1 MKTSRM
7 QQLFSLPVFVLAL
20 MTASVSAQ
28 TMQSVKPASA
38 PPKVAYY
45 IDPTAMN
52 LPALIPN
59 PPADNSLEQA
69 ADLSVLHSIESSRT
83 PQQVAAAKDD
93 EVNENLFLYKSV
105 FGDKFNPDALPV
117 TAELGVHI
125 ENEASVAG
133 GALKLAFHRVRPYNA
148 DKSLHPVCAVTD
160 APSSYPSGHALVG
173 YLEGLALA
181 EIIPEKRVE
190 ILARADDFAHNR
202 LVCGVHYPS
211 DLEASRKVAYV
222 VLGYMLAT
230 PRFQRDLAAA
240 RAETRAALGIPT
252 K

>member
-1 MKTSRM
+1 MELSRIKSAVPTW
-7 QQLFSLPVFVLAL
+7 LCSVAL
-20 MTASVSAQ
+20 MAASLTLSAQ
-28 TMQSVKPASA
+28 TMAPAKSAGA

-45 IDPTAMN
+45 IDPTVMN

-59 PPADNSLEQA
+59 PPEDPA

-83 PQQVAAAKDD
+83 PKEVAAAKTD
-93 EVNENLFLYKSV
+93 ENQENLFLYTSV
-105 FGDKFNPDALPV
+105 MGDHFNAAALPV

-133 GALKLAFHRVRPYNA
+133 GALKSLFHRVRPYNA
-148 DKSLHPVCAVTD
+148 DKSLHPVCGLTE
-160 APSSYPSGHALVG
+160 APNSYPSGHALVG
-173 YLEGLALA
+173 YLEGLTLA
-181 EIIPEKRVE
+181 EIVPEKRVD

-202 LVCGVHYPS
+202 LVCGVHYPT
-211 DLEASRKVAYV
+211 DVEASRKVAYV
-222 VLGYMLAT
+222 VFGYMLAT

-252 K
+252 R